1 MSRKTTKGKKI
12 SSLAPGFSNCNLC
25 MFLEEI
31 VTLSTE
37 VDPFLFYYLLFFF
50 TFKGFSVLE
59 KCNFAIYELIWYD
72 ANSAFK
78 ITRES

>member
-1 MSRKTTKGKKI
+1 
-12 SSLAPGFSNCNLC
+12 

-31 VTLSTE
+31 VTLATE

-59 KCNFAIYELIWYD
+59 KCNFTIYELIWQD

>member
-1 MSRKTTKGKKI
+1 
-12 SSLAPGFSNCNLC
+12 

-31 VTLSTE
+31 VTLATE

-59 KCNFAIYELIWYD
+59 KCNFAIYELIWQD

-78 ITRES
+78 ITR